1 MRLLHRAT
9 AFTLALLLGQ
19 TVLAAPLDACG
30 GHGDMNAAVAQVT
43 PAEHECG
50 EGIPDAPCTAGATCA
65 MPGPCAGS
73 LLALTAAL
81 ASDGNSLTSQAVDL
95 ALQAETGRSIKP
107 ADPPP
112 RL

>member
-1 MRLLHRAT
+1 MRLLQRAT
-9 AFTLALLLGQ
+9 AFTLVMLLGQ
-19 TVLAAPLDACG
+19 TFLAAPLDACG
-30 GHGDMNAAVAQVT
+30 GHKDVNADIVQVT

-73 LLALTAAL
+73 LFALSAAEG
-81 ASDGNSLTSQAVDL
+81 STPSGLTSEAGDVP
-95 ALQAETGRSIKP
+95 LQAETGRSIKP

-112 RL
+112 RS